1 MTRQLKA
8 FAARPDDKS
17 VIPAIQ
23 TVEKENLL
31 L

>member
-17 VIPAIQ
+17 VIPVIQ